1 MIDKVSGKIAYAVV
15 SFGGFL
21 GMGEKYFTMPWG
33 VLKYDTSLEGYR
45 TDMTEDQLR
54 GTPRFNRNW
63 SDRSR
68 DRTTYE
74 LLSVAPL
81 VQHAR
86 ALTTH
91 RGARGVLMISLISL
105 TGRRVLFASAVPEQ
119 EKVITSS
126 GSAARTECPG
136 SSRRPNKT
144 VAAIRSITRQ
154 DSTYGSR
161 RA

>member
-1 MIDKVSGKIAYAVV
+1 
-15 SFGGFL
+15 
-21 GMGEKYFTMPWG
+21 
-33 VLKYDTSLEGYR
+33 
-45 TDMTEDQLR
+45 MTEDQLR